1 MTAMDTRYVYRVS
14 PWRSRLLYGFW
25 ALFAIPLAVG
35 GLVSGEPAL
44 LVVAFVFSAIALPFF
59 MWAVRIAR
67 LTITPE
73 GIELRQAAA
82 TLRTT
87 WENVEEIRLVRGAEG
102 IVTRTPIEGKGAER
116 YATTSQLVIRGAPLY
131 DEHRRGLLAEKRFI
145 PIEPFGHWLR
155 KGDLRQVLSR
165 YAPDLVRQAE
175 ETAIVEAQRPQ
186 KLSTNQILAISAI
199 VVISIGVGLWS
210 AMQPDQ
216 PIVIQILLGLV
227 ALALAAMAL
236 RNVLSAVN
244 LFRARRFGSGLF
256 WGSFAALQILLIL
269 QILSHLTR

>member
-1 MTAMDTRYVYRVS
+1 MAETRHVYRVS

-25 ALFAIPLAVG
+25 ALFAIPLTVG
-35 GLVSGEPAL
+35 GLVTGEPSL

-59 MWAVRIAR
+59 IWAVRAAK
-67 LTITPE
+67 LTVTPE

-102 IVTRTPIEGKGAER
+102 IVTRGPIEGKGAER
-116 YATTSQLVIRGAPLY
+116 YATTSQMVIRGAPLY

-165 YAPDLVRQAE
+165 YAPDLVRQAD
-175 ETAIVEAQRPQ
+175 ETAAVEAQRPQ
-186 KLSTNQILAISAI
+186 KLSTNQILVISGI
-199 VVISIGVGLWS
+199 IVISIGVGLWS
-210 AMQPDQ
+210 AMQQDQ
-216 PIVIQILLGLV
+216 PLVIQILLGVV
-227 ALALAAMAL
+227 ALAIAVTAL
-236 RNVLSAVN
+236 RNILSAVS

-256 WGSFAALQILLIL
+256 WGGFAVLQVLIVLQLLS
-269 QILSHLTR
+269 QIAG